1 MSILAEKIKILYSDE
16 SIAVAV
22 KPRGMV
28 SELSGKPGE
37 SFPEALKSVLSLKTI
52 YPVHRLDRETEGIM
66 VYALSPAAAAALSES
81 IQNGQFV
88 KEYDA
93 LIHGVPSEPE
103 AVLEDLLFKDTR
115 TSKVYV
121 VRRERKGVRKAV
133 LSYRTVKAIELQV
146 SNGSGAR
153 EAATQVHIRLGTGRT
168 HQIRVQ
174 FASRRLPLLGDRR
187 YGAGDNYPPIALCA
201 TSLTFPHPRDG
212 RTMSFEIPFNYP
224 LP

>member
-1 MSILAEKIKILYSDE
+1 MSIMAEKIKILYSDE

-28 SELSGKPGE
+28 SELSGKSGE
-37 SFPEALKSVLSLKTI
+37 SFPEALKSALSLKTI

-66 VYALSPAAAAALSES
+66 VYALSSSAAAALSES
-81 IQNGQFV
+81 IRDGQFV

-93 LIHGVPSEPE
+93 LIHGVPGETE

-121 VRRERKGVRKAV
+121 VKRERKGVKRAV
-133 LSYRTVKAIELQV
+133 LSYKTVETVELPGTENV
-146 SNGSGAR
+146 
-153 EAATQVHIRLGTGRT
+153 ATHVRIKLDTGRT

-174 FASRRLPLLGDRR
+174 FASRKLPLLGDRR
-187 YGAGDNYPPIALCA
+187 YGAGDNYPPIALSA
-201 TSLTFPHPRDG
+201 TALSFPHPADG
-212 RTMSFEIPFNYP
+212 RTMSFAIPFNYP

>member
-37 SFPEALKSVLSLKTI
+37 SFPEALKSILSLKTI

-66 VYALSPAAAAALSES
+66 VYALTSSAAAALSES
-81 IQNGQFV
+81 IQNGQLV

-93 LIHGVPSEPE
+93 LIHGVPGEPE
-103 AVLEDLLFKDTR
+103 TVLEDLLFKDTR

-121 VRRERKGVRKAV
+121 VKRERKGVKRAV
-133 LSYRTVKAIELQV
+133 LSYKTVESFDLPESEGNV
-146 SNGSGAR
+146 
-153 EAATQVHIRLGTGRT
+153 ATHVRIKLDTGRT

-174 FASRRLPLLGDRR
+174 FASRKLPLLGDRR
-187 YGAGDNYPPIALCA
+187 YGAADNYPPIALSA
-201 TSLTFPHPRDG
+201 TALSFPHPADG
-212 RTMSFEIPFNYP
+212 RAMSFAIPFNYP

>member
-1 MSILAEKIKILYSDE
+1 MSILADNIKILYSDE

-28 SELSGKPGE
+28 SEPSEKNGE
-37 SFPEALKSVLSLKTI
+37 SFPEALKSALSLKTI

-66 VYALSPAAAAALSES
+66 VYALSSSAAAALSES
-81 IQNGQFV
+81 IRNGQFV

-93 LIHGVPSEPE
+93 LIHGVPGETE

-121 VRRERKGVRKAV
+121 VKRERKGVKRAV
-133 LSYRTVKAIELQV
+133 LSFKTVETVELPG
-146 SNGSGAR
+146 GSGNV
-153 EAATQVHIRLGTGRT
+153 ATHVRIKLDTGRT
-168 HQIRVQ
+168 HQIRIQ
-174 FASRRLPLLGDRR
+174 FASRKLPLLGDRR
-187 YGAGDNYPPIALCA
+187 YGAGDNYPPIALSA
-201 TSLTFPHPRDG
+201 TALSFPHPADG
-212 RTMSFEIPFNYP
+212 RTMSFAIPFNYP